1 MTTPMQLPGERTA
14 LTQPPTRRMYL
25 IPLPAELSPDA
36 IARLGDLVQP
46 GRIPH
51 LEVEAE
57 DRDEAR
63 DIAEELIAD
72 ARKNRGQ

>member
-36 IARLGDLVQP
+36 IAWLGDLVQP
-46 GRIPH
+46 GLAH

-63 DIAEELIAD
+63 DIAEELIAE
-72 ARKNRGQ
+72 AIAHR